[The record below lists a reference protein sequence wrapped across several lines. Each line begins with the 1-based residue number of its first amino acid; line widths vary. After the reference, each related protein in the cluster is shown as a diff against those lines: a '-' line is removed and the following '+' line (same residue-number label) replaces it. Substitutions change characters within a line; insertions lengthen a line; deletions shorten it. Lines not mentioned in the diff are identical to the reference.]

1 MISGKILIL
10 FTVLCYACTV
20 AVLLYY
26 IITDDDV
33 ESVENG
39 KNSIIVKNS
48 SDVTIITS
56 DEKIHEND

>member
-1 MISGKILIL
+1 MNGKIVAIFAL
-10 FTVLCYACTV
+10 LCYACTV

-26 IITDDDV
+26 IITDDV
-33 ESVENG
+33 ESVE
-39 KNSIIVKNS
+39 NSIIVKNS